1 MFIDPLFDTNL
12 VELII
17 TLATPHRPL
26 FLADHYM
33 DSYYD
38 QVEKIW
44 GNGLDKPRSSFLS
57 NISLLSIGGGHRD
70 LMVWPCL
77 TYTPHADINALVST
91 LFDINNSIRLKKI
104 IKFEHSID
112 L

>member
-1 MFIDPLFDTNL
+1 MFDTSL

-33 DSYYD
+33 DNYYD
-38 QVEKIW
+38 EVEKIW
-44 GNGLDKPRSSFLS
+44 GNGPDKPRSLFLS

-77 TYTPHADINALVST
+77 TYTPHADINVLVSRIYLLPRQDFMNT
-91 LFDINNSIRLKKI
+91 KSN
-104 IKFEHSID
+104 
-112 L
+112 

>member
-1 MFIDPLFDTNL
+1 LFIDPLFDTNL

-91 LFDINNSIRLKKI
+91 LFYINNSIRLKKI
-104 IKFEHSID
+104 IKF
-112 L
+112 